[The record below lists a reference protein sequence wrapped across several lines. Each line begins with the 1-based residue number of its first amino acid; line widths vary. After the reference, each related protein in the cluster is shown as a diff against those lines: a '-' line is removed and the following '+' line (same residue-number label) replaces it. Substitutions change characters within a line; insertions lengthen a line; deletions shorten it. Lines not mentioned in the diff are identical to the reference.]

1 MSRIILIAI
10 LTSLIA
16 FPQSSLADLFE
27 PFSTSNLNPFVQV
40 YGIPATR
47 SAYQAA
53 DGQLNWHL
61 QTEIAN
67 NFTESRE
74 DNEVISIDGETWR
87 TNLSLRYG
95 MTERWEV
102 ALDVPYMRHDGG
114 SLDSFIEDWHGW
126 FGLPNGGREDVMDDQ
141 LTYLYQLNGITQVDL
156 RDSVSGIG
164 DVSLSVS
171 YLLGNEED
179 KSWSVRA
186 GVKLPTGDP
195 NDLTGS
201 DGTDVFMSL
210 HLSDASFFRH
220 DDWYFHGSIGLMV
233 PGDGD
238 IIEGTLEDYVVFGST
253 TVAWHSW
260 KKVSLKAQLDFH
272 SAMYDS
278 DLKELDEF
286 AVQLVLG
293 GTVELGEKLLLDISV
308 SEDIVTDASPDVVF
322 QLGLRSRF

>member
-1 MSRIILIAI
+1 MPHSGR
-10 LTSLIA
+10 
-16 FPQSSLADLFE
+16 ADLFE
-27 PFSTSNLNPFVQV
+27 PFSTSNLNPFVQM

-47 SAYQAA
+47 SAHQAA
-53 DGQLNWHL
+53 DGKFNWHL

-67 NFTESRE
+67 NFTESVR
-74 DNEVISIDGETWR
+74 DNEIISIDGETWR

-95 MTERWEV
+95 ITERWEV
-102 ALDVPYMRHDGG
+102 ALDVPYIRHDGG

-141 LTYLYQLNGITQVDL
+141 LAYLYQLNGVTRVDL
-156 RDSVSGIG
+156 RDSASGIG
-164 DVSLSVS
+164 DVSLSVG

-195 NDLTGS
+195 DDLTGS

-210 HLSDASFFRH
+210 HLTDDSFFRH
-220 DDWYFHGSIGLMV
+220 ENWYFHGSIGLMV
-233 PGDGD
+233 PGDGE
-238 IIEGTLEDYVVFGST
+238 IIEETLEDYVVFGST
-253 TVAWHSW
+253 TVAWHTW
-260 KKVSLKAQLDFH
+260 ERVSLKAQLDFH

-293 GTVELGEKLLLDISV
+293 GSVELGEKLLLDISV